1 MRSSFQ
7 LPQALHTLIDVS
19 RTQIMGQ
26 YGYLIPDRYV
36 REIPNEVDMNTAS
49 IFWGFSLC
57 AAVFTLA
64 KGTQQSWRAWKRLH
78 RVTAYVGMIWVVWLS
93 SMVLG
98 CLAWGFQR
106 QYIAPSF
113 GFYFSVALFW
123 ALQVQFLLQII
134 INRIGLLMVSKTRA
148 TRLKWIVFV
157 IILLVNISVFVIW
170 MPARLQINDRWIRLN
185 SIWDR
190 CEKVIFAVVDGVL
203 NGYFI
208 YLVRSRLVEN
218 GLTKYIPLYRMNL
231 GLIVLSLSLDIVLV
245 GLMSLPSSLVYLSFH
260 PVAYLLKLQIEM
272 KMAELITK
280 IVRSS
285 GTRGSD
291 EGYYHSSNM
300 TNMNQRQ
307 MTSTAKA
314 KPDGPLTGMH
324 GAMRGRNTTLIE
336 GGDLG
341 ELESSL
347 ESARNGRDNMSGIVR
362 TIETTVDSSPAHA
375 VEPSSPTE
383 AKHSEY
389 AQKRDH
395 QTVSL
400 EFLRHVQRQVTDVDA
415 SPLQK
420 KPTFP
425 QITKSIKMAGYNN
438 NRGALRSGRG
448 RGGQRRSHRSHL
460 YINNNQPSR
469 AFPCPGSR
477 AEATEKKAYWCQQAA
492 IHHQKMEE
500 QKQLFRNAYEK
511 IVASQSRQWIFYR
524 ILITLYLKEWENKEK
539 EAEKAEKEEDDK
551 RDQ

>member
-1 MRSSFQ
+1 
-7 LPQALHTLIDVS
+7 
-19 RTQIMGQ
+19 MGQ

-36 REIPNEVDMNTAS
+36 REVPNEVDMNTAS

-64 KGTQQSWRAWKRLH
+64 KGTQQSWRAWKRRH

-134 INRIGLLMVSKTRA
+134 INRIGLLMVSKARA
-148 TRLKWIVFV
+148 TRLKWIVFA

-208 YLVRSRLVEN
+208 YLVRSRLIEN

-291 EGYYHSSNM
+291 EGYYHSSNI
-300 TNMNQRQ
+300 TNVNQRP
-307 MTSTAKA
+307 MTSNARS

-362 TIETTVDSSPAHA
+362 TIETTVDSSPAHV

-400 EFLRHVQRQVTDVDA
+400 EFLRHLQRQVTDVDA

-420 KPTFP
+420 KPTFS
-425 QITKSIKMAGYNN
+425 QYNN
-438 NRGALRSGRG
+438 NSGALRGGRG
-448 RGGQRRSHRSHL
+448 RGGSCHSRRHHP

-469 AFPCPGSR
+469 ASPCLGSK
-477 AEATEKKAYWCQQAA
+477 AEATEKKAYWWCQQAA
-492 IHHQKMEE
+492 IYHQKMEE

>member
-1 MRSSFQ
+1 
-7 LPQALHTLIDVS
+7 
-19 RTQIMGQ
+19 MGQ
-26 YGYLIPDRYV
+26 YGHLIPDRYV
-36 REIPNEVDMNTAS
+36 REVPNEIDMNTAS

-64 KGTQQSWRAWKRLH
+64 KGTQQSWRAWKRRH

-113 GFYFSVALFW
+113 GFYFSVAFFW

-134 INRIGLLMVSKTRA
+134 INRIGLLMVSKARA

-170 MPARLQINDRWIRLN
+170 MPARLQISDRWVRLN
-185 SIWDR
+185 AIWDR

-203 NGYFI
+203 NGYFV
-208 YLVRSRLVEN
+208 YLVRSRLIEN

-231 GLIVLSLSLDIVLV
+231 GLIGLSLSLDIVLV

-285 GTRGSD
+285 GTRSSD
-291 EGYYHSSNM
+291 EMYHHSSNM
-300 TNMNQRQ
+300 THVNQRQ

-314 KPDGPLTGMH
+314 KPDGPLTGAQ

-341 ELESSL
+341 EFESSL
-347 ESARNGRDNMSGIVR
+347 ETARSGRDNLSGIVR
-362 TIETTVDSSPAHA
+362 TIETTVDSSPAH

-389 AQKRDH
+389 AQ
-395 QTVSL
+395 SI
-400 EFLRHVQRQVTDVDA
+400 A
-415 SPLQK
+415 SS
-420 KPTFP
+420 TF
-425 QITKSIKMAGYNN
+425 
-438 NRGALRSGRG
+438 SG
-448 RGGQRRSHRSHL
+448 SKT
-460 YINNNQPSR
+460 
-469 AFPCPGSR
+469 
-477 AEATEKKAYWCQQAA
+477 EATEKIAIILASTGCSEYLISGLLIINHQLTELLRK
-492 IHHQKMEE
+492 IHHQKM
-500 QKQLFRNAYEK
+500 QRHRQLFNNACEK
-511 IVASQSRQWIFYR
+511 AVISQLRQC
-524 ILITLYLKEWENKEK
+524 ILVLCVLMTFYLKEWEDEVR
-539 EAEKAEKEEDDK
+539 AREKEEGEKEEK
-551 RDQ
+551 RK

>member
-1 MRSSFQ
+1 
-7 LPQALHTLIDVS
+7 
-19 RTQIMGQ
+19 MGQ

-36 REIPNEVDMNTAS
+36 REVPNEVDMNTAS

-64 KGTQQSWRAWKRLH
+64 KGTQQSWRAWKRRH
-78 RVTAYVGMIWVVWLS
+78 RATAYVGMIWVVWLS

-134 INRIGLLMVSKTRA
+134 INRIGLLMVSKARA
-148 TRLKWIVFV
+148 IRLKWTVFL

-190 CEKVIFAVVDGVL
+190 CEKVIFAVVDGAL

-208 YLVRSRLVEN
+208 YLVRSRLIEN

-231 GLIVLSLSLDIVLV
+231 GLIGLSLSLDIVLV

-291 EGYYHSSNM
+291 EGYYHSSNI
-300 TNMNQRQ
+300 TNTNQRP

-314 KPDGPLTGMH
+314 KPDRPLTGMH

-362 TIETTVDSSPAHA
+362 TIETTVNSLPAHV

-383 AKHSEY
+383 AKHT
-389 AQKRDH
+389 RDY

-400 EFLRHVQRQVTDVDA
+400 EFIRHLQRQVTDVDA
-415 SPLQK
+415 FPLQK
-420 KPTFP
+420 KPTFS

-438 NRGALRSGRG
+438 NRGALRGGRG
-448 RGGQRRSHRSHL
+448 RGDSRRSRRHHPYS
-460 YINNNQPSR
+460 NNNQPSR
-469 AFPCPGSR
+469 AFPRPGSK
-477 AEATEKKAYWCQQAA
+477 AEATEKKAYWRQQAA

-500 QKQLFRNAYEK
+500 QKQLFRNACKK
-511 IVASQSRQWIFYR
+511 IA
-524 ILITLYLKEWENKEK
+524 EWEMKEK

-551 RDQ
+551 KDQ

>member
-36 REIPNEVDMNTAS
+36 REVPNEVDMNTAS

-93 SMVLG
+93 SM
-98 CLAWGFQR
+98 
-106 QYIAPSF
+106 
-113 GFYFSVALFW
+113 
-123 ALQVQFLLQII
+123 FLLQII

-448 RGGQRRSHRSHL
+448 RGGQRRS
-460 YINNNQPSR
+460 
-469 AFPCPGSR
+469 
-477 AEATEKKAYWCQQAA
+477 

-500 QKQLFRNAYEK
+500 QKQLFRVNSQIMYPLLISNLAQNAYEK
-511 IVASQSRQWIFYR
+511 IVASQSRKWIFYR

-551 RDQ
+551 RDQYGPLV

>member
-106 QYIAPSF
+106 QYIAP
-113 GFYFSVALFW
+113 
-123 ALQVQFLLQII
+123 
-134 INRIGLLMVSKTRA
+134 
-148 TRLKWIVFV
+148 
-157 IILLVNISVFVIW
+157 SVFVIW

-448 RGGQRRSHRSHL
+448 RGGQRRS
-460 YINNNQPSR
+460 
-469 AFPCPGSR
+469 
-477 AEATEKKAYWCQQAA
+477 

-500 QKQLFRNAYEK
+500 QKQLFRVNSQIMYPLLISNLAQNAYEK
-511 IVASQSRQWIFYR
+511 IVASQSRKWIFYR

-551 RDQ
+551 RDQYGPLV

>member
-1 MRSSFQ
+1 
-7 LPQALHTLIDVS
+7 
-19 RTQIMGQ
+19 MGQ

-36 REIPNEVDMNTAS
+36 REVPNEVDMNTAS

-106 QYIAPSF
+106 QYIAP
-113 GFYFSVALFW
+113 
-123 ALQVQFLLQII
+123 
-134 INRIGLLMVSKTRA
+134 
-148 TRLKWIVFV
+148 
-157 IILLVNISVFVIW
+157 SVFVIW

-314 KPDGPLTGMH
+314 KPDGPLT
-324 GAMRGRNTTLIE
+324 E

-469 AFPCPGSR
+469 AFPCPGSKE
-477 AEATEKKAYWCQQAA
+477 EATEKKA

-511 IVASQSRQWIFYR
+511 IVASQSRQCIFYR

>member
-1 MRSSFQ
+1 
-7 LPQALHTLIDVS
+7 
-19 RTQIMGQ
+19 MGQ

-36 REIPNEVDMNTAS
+36 REVPNEVDMNTAS

-57 AAVFTLA
+57 AAVFTFA
-64 KGTQQSWRAWKRLH
+64 KGTQQSWRAWKRRH

-134 INRIGLLMVSKTRA
+134 INRIGLLMVSKARA

-208 YLVRSRLVEN
+208 YLVRSRLIEN

-291 EGYYHSSNM
+291 EGYYHSSNI
-300 TNMNQRQ
+300 TNVNHRP

-314 KPDGPLTGMH
+314 KRDGPLTGMH

-362 TIETTVDSSPAHA
+362 TIETTVNSLPAHV

-383 AKHSEY
+383 ARHSEY

-400 EFLRHVQRQVTDVDA
+400 EFLRHLQRQVTDFDA

-420 KPTFP
+420 KPTVSQTDNLFHHH
-425 QITKSIKMAGYNN
+425 QINQNGRRKSTASDNFTTTTTVVPF
-438 NRGALRSGRG
+438 GAAEVAAAPVVRAVTIL
-448 RGGQRRSHRSHL
+448 
-460 YINNNQPSR
+460 NNNQPSQASPR
-469 AFPCPGSR
+469 PESK
-477 AEATEKKAYWCQQAA
+477 AEATERMAVILAPTGRREYLFRVILISNQRFIQLK
-492 IHHQKMEE
+492 IHHRKMEE
-500 QKQLFRNAYEK
+500 QKQLFYNAREK
-511 IVASQSRQWIFYR
+511 VV
-524 ILITLYLKEWENKEK
+524 EWEKKEK

-551 RDQ
+551 RDR

>member
-314 KPDGPLTGMH
+314 KPDGPLT
-324 GAMRGRNTTLIE
+324 E

-469 AFPCPGSR
+469 AFPCPGSKE
-477 AEATEKKAYWCQQAA
+477 EATEKKA
-492 IHHQKMEE
+492 
-500 QKQLFRNAYEK
+500 NAYEK
-511 IVASQSRQWIFYR
+511 IVASQSRKWIFYR

-551 RDQ
+551 RDQYGPLV

>member
-1 MRSSFQ
+1 
-7 LPQALHTLIDVS
+7 
-19 RTQIMGQ
+19 MGQ

-36 REIPNEVDMNTAS
+36 REVPNEVDMNTAS

-57 AAVFTLA
+57 AAVFTFA
-64 KGTQQSWRAWKRLH
+64 KGTQQSWRAWKRRH

-134 INRIGLLMVSKTRA
+134 INRIGLLMVSKARA

-208 YLVRSRLVEN
+208 YLVRSRLIEN
-218 GLTKYIPLYRMNL
+218 GLTN
-231 GLIVLSLSLDIVLV
+231 
-245 GLMSLPSSLVYLSFH
+245 YLSFH

-291 EGYYHSSNM
+291 EGYYHSSNI
-300 TNMNQRQ
+300 TNVNHRP

-314 KPDGPLTGMH
+314 KRDGPLTGMH

-362 TIETTVDSSPAHA
+362 TIETTVNSLPAHV

-383 AKHSEY
+383 ARHSEY

-395 QTVSL
+395 QTLSL
-400 EFLRHVQRQVTDVDA
+400 EFLRHLQRQVTDFDA

-420 KPTFP
+420 KPTVS
-425 QITKSIKMAGYNN
+425 QITKSIKMAGASQLLLTTCTKADTCGSTTTTTVVPF
-438 NRGALRSGRG
+438 GAAEVAAAPVVRAVTILHEQYS
-448 RGGQRRSHRSHL
+448 
-460 YINNNQPSR
+460 NNNQPSQASPR
-469 AFPCPGSR
+469 PESK
-477 AEATEKKAYWCQQAA
+477 AEATERMAVILAPTGRREYLFRVILISNQRFIQLK
-492 IHHQKMEE
+492 IHHRKMEE
-500 QKQLFRNAYEK
+500 QKQLFYNAREK
-511 IVASQSRQWIFYR
+511 VV
-524 ILITLYLKEWENKEK
+524 EWEKKEK

-551 RDQ
+551 RDR